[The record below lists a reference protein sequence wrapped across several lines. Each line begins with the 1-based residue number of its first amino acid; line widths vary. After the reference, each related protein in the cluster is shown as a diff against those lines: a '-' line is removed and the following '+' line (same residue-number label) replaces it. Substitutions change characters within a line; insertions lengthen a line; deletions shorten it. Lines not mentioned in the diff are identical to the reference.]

1 MQTASQQQNILS
13 DILYA
18 TDEEMPDTAQQ
29 KELATL
35 FYLHD
40 TPSVSRGKRIR
51 KPMRKTRMK
60 KKITTYFTE
69 EVLDGLEKV
78 KTELQM
84 FFPEKTKNTF
94 SRSRLLETTVAL
106 LLKELK
112 DTKSY
117 IKLINALLQE
127 K

>member
-1 MQTASQQQNILS
+1 MQPAPQQPNILY

-18 TDEEMPDTAQQ
+18 TEDKMPATAQQ

-40 TPSVSRGKRIR
+40 TPSVRRGKRHR
-51 KPMRKTRMK
+51 KPMRKTRRK

-69 EVLDGLEKV
+69 EALNGLEKV
-78 KTELQM
+78 RTELQM
-84 FFPEKTKNTF
+84 FFPEKAKNTF
-94 SRSRLLETTVAL
+94 SRSNLLETTVAL

-117 IKLINALLQE
+117 INLINALLQE